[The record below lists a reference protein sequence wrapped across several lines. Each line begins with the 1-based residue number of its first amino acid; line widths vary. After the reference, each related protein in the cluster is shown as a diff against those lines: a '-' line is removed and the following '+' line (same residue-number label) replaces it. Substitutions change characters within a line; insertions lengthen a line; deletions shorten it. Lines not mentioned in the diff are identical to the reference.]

1 MVQDERIQLLN
12 DAPLKLGSYVLYWMQ
27 QSGRAH
33 YNHALD
39 LAVERANS
47 LKLPLLVLFVLTD
60 NYPEANLRH
69 YRFLLEGL
77 EDTRRRL
84 AERGI
89 RLLLLQGEPL
99 ACTGSCPSG
108 GPFGLRSRL

>member
-1 MVQDERIQLLN
+1 MIQAERIQTLN
-12 DAPLKLGSYVLYWMQ
+12 DAPLNPGSYVLYWMQ
-27 QSGRAH
+27 QSARAH
-33 YNHALD
+33 YNHALE
-39 LAVERANS
+39 LAVEKANS

-60 NYPEANLRH
+60 NYPEANRRH

-77 EDTRRRL
+77 EDTRRWL

-89 RLLLLQGEPL
+89 RLLVLRGEPL